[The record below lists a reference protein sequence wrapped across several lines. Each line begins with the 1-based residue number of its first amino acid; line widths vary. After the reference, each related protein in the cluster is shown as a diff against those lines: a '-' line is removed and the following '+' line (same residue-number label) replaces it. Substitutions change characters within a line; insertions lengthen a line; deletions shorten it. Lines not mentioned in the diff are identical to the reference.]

1 MVSII
6 KLKYKYICN
15 KIFQTSSQ
23 ERKRKGNIQERREDQ
38 KEGITKEGK
47 KENSKQRKIIKD
59 L

>member
-1 MVSII
+1 M
-6 KLKYKYICN
+6 KYKYICN

-47 KENSKQRKIIKD
+47 KENSKQRKRIKD